1 MPASLRQLARTSSTE
16 ASERRCLRCCHV
28 FKAYQVGGERISPP
42 CQIADR
48 RAAKKHAGNKEKS
61 SLSHVEIK
69 RWAKSFDRA
78 CGNLPNI
85 WY

>member
-1 MPASLRQLARTSSTE
+1 MLALLS
-16 ASERRCLRCCHV
+16 C
-28 FKAYQVGGERISPP
+28 FKAYQVGGERISPA

-85 WY
+85 SVSIATSRRRL